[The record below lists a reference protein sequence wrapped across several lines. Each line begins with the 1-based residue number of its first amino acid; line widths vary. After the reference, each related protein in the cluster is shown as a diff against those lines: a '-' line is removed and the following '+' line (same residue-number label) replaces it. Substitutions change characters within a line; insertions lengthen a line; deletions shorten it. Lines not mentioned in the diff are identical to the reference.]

1 MKALQELS
9 GMADVGLWYLGLDT
23 DPDMPTLEN
32 GLPGKPIWAMDEDEA
47 TILKDALMR
56 HAPKYPAIYRQMR
69 IVNKAYTDLQAGL
82 VLGSRLWE
90 TGVELFRQG
99 INLRFSRKKHLEEV
113 DKLHGKKGMA
123 L

>member
-1 MKALQELS
+1 
-9 GMADVGLWYLGLDT
+9 MADVGLWYLGLDT
-23 DPDMPTLEN
+23 DPEMRSLEDN
-32 GLPGKPIWAMDEDEA
+32 LPGKPIWTMDKDEA

-99 INLRFSRKKHLEEV
+99 INLRFSRKQHLEKL
-113 DKLHGKKGMA
+113 DKAFGKTGVA